1 MANFEPWDIIKVPF
15 PYTNRPVQQNRPALV
30 VGQYSHPGSPALLWV
45 LMITS
50 AQHRRWH
57 GDITVSDTGMAGL
70 PAPSII
76 RCAKIATIEA
86 LDATKIGRL
95 PLDDRAL
102 VRAAISAVVVS

>member
-1 MANFEPWDIIKVPF
+1 
-15 PYTNRPVQQNRPALV
+15 
-30 VGQYSHPGSPALLWV
+30 
-45 LMITS
+45 
-50 AQHRRWH
+50 
-57 GDITVSDTGMAGL
+57 MAGL